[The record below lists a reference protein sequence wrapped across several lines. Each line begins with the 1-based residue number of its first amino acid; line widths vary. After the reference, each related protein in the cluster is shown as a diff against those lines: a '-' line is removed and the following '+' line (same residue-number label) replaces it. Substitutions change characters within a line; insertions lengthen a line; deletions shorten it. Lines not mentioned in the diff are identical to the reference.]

1 MEIRAEEI
9 KNNPNRPQHV
19 AIILDGNG
27 RWAKKRGLPRM
38 MGHNEGVKT
47 VREIVTASAEAGV
60 KYLTI
65 YAFSKQNWNRPKDEV
80 SSIMTLLLKTA
91 QREIKELHRNNVRLK
106 VIGDKNDLPKEAW
119 TVLEQ
124 GIELTKDNKLL
135 TLVVALSYGSRDEI
149 LRAVHILAEDVK
161 SGELESSD
169 INETLFGSRLD
180 TADIPD
186 PDLMIRTSGEYRISN
201 YLLWQ
206 AAYAEFYF
214 AEELWPD
221 FHRQE
226 YYKALLSY
234 TQRERRFG
242 KTSEQVST

>member
-60 KYLTI
+60 RYLTI

-106 VIGDKNDLPKEAW
+106 IIGDKNDLPKEAR
-119 TVLEQ
+119 TVLDQ
-124 GIELTKDNKLL
+124 GIELTKDNELL

-149 LRAVHILAEDVK
+149 LRAVHSLAEDVK
-161 SGELESSD
+161 SGELEPSD
-169 INETLFGSRLD
+169 INETLLGSRLD

-186 PDLMIRTSGEYRISN
+186 PDLIIRTSGEYRISN

-206 AAYAEFYF
+206 SAYAEFYF
-214 AEELWPD
+214 ADELWPD

>member
-9 KNNPNRPQHV
+9 KNSPNRPQHV

-80 SSIMTLLLKTA
+80 SSIMSLLLITA
-91 QREIKELHRNNVRLK
+91 QKEIKELHRNNVRLK
-106 VIGDKNDLPKEAW
+106 VIGDKNDLPDEARK
-119 TVLEQ
+119 VLDQ
-124 GIELTKDNKLL
+124 GIELTKDNELL
-135 TLVVALSYGSRDEI
+135 TLVVALSYGSRNEI
-149 LRAVHILAEDVK
+149 LRAVHSLAEDVK
-161 SGELESSD
+161 RGELEPSD
-169 INETLFGSRLD
+169 INETLLGSRLD

-186 PDLMIRTSGEYRISN
+186 PDLIIRTSGEYRISN

-206 AAYAEFYF
+206 SAYAEFYF
-214 AEELWPD
+214 AQELWPD

-234 TQRERRFG
+234 MQRERRFG